1 MTASK
6 LQRIRRLLWLYF
18 WLLIIEGALR
28 KWILPGLSNPLL
40 LVRDPVALLAL
51 WWGWPLLDQR
61 RWRAWLQPLM
71 LLGTMAFLLAIT
83 VGHGDIPTALFGAR
97 VLALQLPLIF
107 LYGAVFNRDDVIR
120 FAWSLAWLSIPM
132 TILIVA
138 QSNLPSTHILN
149 VAPGGE
155 GTALFAGALDRS
167 RPPGV
172 FSFIN
177 GLAMFYSLAASS
189 LFILLYC
196 TRVPFFQRPLLMVV
210 AVALVVALPVSISRS
225 LLAGYFQVL
234 AAVVAAV
241 ALSRARLLPLLSGLV
256 AILVAIGIATNLPA
270 FQDTAAAFSARW
282 EMASAVES
290 ESEDSSQFGQ
300 GLGVFGNRF
309 LGGFIRPLS
318 KLEQTPILGYGIGIG
333 TNVGAKRLSGDLVFL
348 VGEGAWEA
356 SLFEMGLI
364 LGLVFLFWR
373 VSLACWML
381 HLALRAAVRGNRLPL
396 ILAGTSFLL
405 VFGGQLAQ
413 PTSLGFVVISGGLT
427 LAALN
432 PSRSLTVARLAS
444 LP

>member
-1 MTASK
+1 
-6 LQRIRRLLWLYF
+6 
-18 WLLIIEGALR
+18 
-28 KWILPGLSNPLL
+28 
-40 LVRDPVALLAL
+40 
-51 WWGWPLLDQR
+51 
-61 RWRAWLQPLM
+61 
-71 LLGTMAFLLAIT
+71 MAFLLAIT

-282 EMASAVES
+282 EMASAVE
-290 ESEDSSQFGQ
+290 
-300 GLGVFGNRF
+300 
-309 LGGFIRPLS
+309 
-318 KLEQTPILGYGIGIG
+318 
-333 TNVGAKRLSGDLVFL
+333 
-348 VGEGAWEA
+348 
-356 SLFEMGLI
+356 
-364 LGLVFLFWR
+364 
-373 VSLACWML
+373 
-381 HLALRAAVRGNRLPL
+381 
-396 ILAGTSFLL
+396 
-405 VFGGQLAQ
+405 
-413 PTSLGFVVISGGLT
+413 
-427 LAALN
+427 
-432 PSRSLTVARLAS
+432 
-444 LP
+444 